1 MWVCLPLRS
10 YMRLNMLVVLG
21 LDLSKTMLAVEIL
34 ASFLSDIS
42 TCYAITA
49 RLRSGDKY
57 ACH

>member
-1 MWVCLPLRS
+1 
-10 YMRLNMLVVLG
+10 MRLNMLVVLG